1 LVVKSAWDRYRLSN
15 DVSYWWKFLDE
26 VKSEGV

>member
-1 LVVKSAWDRYRLSN
+1 MSAWDRYRLSN
-15 DVSYWWKFLDE
+15 DVSHWWQFFDD